1 MNDIIASISISLG
14 VFPSTMTAAVLPQS
28 WVKCL
33 QEEKKDLLMIFLLWN
48 EEQGDL
54 DMCLIVTKMGDPTGR
69 QLVEV
74 FFLLSKKES
83 EQQEGEGPQ

>member
-1 MNDIIASISISLG
+1 MDDLIASISIILG
-14 VFPSTMTAAVLPQS
+14 VFPSTMTAPILPQS

-33 QEEKKDLLMIFLLWN
+33 QEEKKDLLMSFLLWN
-48 EEQGDL
+48 EVQGDL
-54 DMCLIVTKMGDPTGR
+54 DTCLIATEMGDPIDR

-74 FFLLSKKES
+74 FSLFSRRES